1 SMTSSDQHG
10 RLGSA
15 PAALALRLLA
25 GEGLDELS
33 AFAVPDGMD
42 AVIAA
47 AAMTPDIFLIR
58 TAPGFHRLKLA
69 REIAVAAVKNGDRV
83 LILSSEQSVCASHGS
98 CTECT
103 AEVRLTHSW
112 ARIGGWFGRLF
123 GSRPSAVWR
132 HHIPTEK
139 IQTAQIGDKVNGQF
153 DRAMIADA
161 HKWSEAKLLVAAEP
175 AASR

>member
-1 SMTSSDQHG
+1 MTSSDQHG

-15 PAALALRLLA
+15 PAALGVRLLA
-25 GEGLDELS
+25 GDGLDELS

-42 AVIAA
+42 AVIAS

-58 TAPGFHRLKLA
+58 SAPEFHRLRLA

-98 CTECT
+98 CAECT
-103 AEVRLTHSW
+103 AEAQLTRFW
-112 ARIGGWFGRLF
+112 GRIGGWIGRLF
-123 GSRPSAVWR
+123 GSRPSAVCP

-139 IQTAQIGDKVNGQF
+139 IQTAQFGDKVNGQF
-153 DRAMIADA
+153 
-161 HKWSEAKLLVAAEP
+161 
-175 AASR
+175 